1 MKKFKLTETVETGF
15 LSKKN
20 KETFGGTID
29 VSLLSKKEIDSSTK
43 NILISLIDNLDHCL
57 ITDVKSSLKFSDRY
71 YLVQDASGGFL
82 QTAASVLA
90 SEIMRETNIQ
100 DLVIEVQN
108 SKETYRTLLQ
118 NEIDVVKDS
127 FITNSK
133 GEK

>member
-20 KETFGGTID
+20 KETFGSTID